1 MAGTPS
7 NGELTPEEAQRAQE
21 AITFLNEFV
30 PTAWA
35 FFRESLNSPLADSFV
50 ARAKKDADLV
60 LVLDA
65 ALWIDAAGDFLL
77 TLVKEFQHGEIHR
90 FSPYTSLRGALE
102 CDAWA
107 CWLLDPDSEDRVRLG
122 RALTLRARS
131 LFETKRLRLPFGATG
146 HSQNY
151 KDRMERVTAAAQRW
165 GLEAHQPDSGRIS
178 FISTPGP
185 TALIRC
191 LLPEQSTRNR
201 ELTVGE
207 QTYGELSA
215 RAHGTPWAMVSN
227 TTPVERLNEFQT
239 LARSELDVFEFIRL
253 LGVIVSLHDKAIRRV
268 AVASGVDAGVWDGR
282 RGAIPRGLC

>member
-1 MAGTPS
+1 MGDKPS
-7 NGELTPEEAQRAQE
+7 TGEMTPEEAQRTQE
-21 AITFLNEFV
+21 VMTFLNEFV

-35 FFRESLNSPLADSFV
+35 FFRECQNSPLANSFI
-50 ARAKKDADLV
+50 ARAKMNADLV

-102 CDAWA
+102 CDAWS
-107 CWLLDPDSEDRVRLG
+107 CWLLDPDAEDRVRVG

-131 LFETKRLRLPFGATG
+131 LFEMKRLQLPFGATD

-151 KDRMERVTAAAQRW
+151 KGRMERVTAVAQRW
-165 GLEAHQPDSGRIS
+165 GLEVHQPDSGRIS
-178 FISTPGP
+178 FIPAPGP

-227 TTPVERLNEFQT
+227 ATPVEKLNEFQT
-239 LARSELDVFEFIRL
+239 LARSELDVLEFIRL
-253 LGVIVSLHDKAIRRV
+253 LGVVVSLHDKAIRRV
-268 AVASGVDAGVWDGR
+268 AIASGFDTGVWDGR
-282 RGAIPRGLC
+282 RGAIPW

>member
-1 MAGTPS
+1 M
-7 NGELTPEEAQRAQE
+7 TPEEARRTQE
-21 AITFLNEFV
+21 VMTFLSEFI

-35 FFRESLNSPLADSFV
+35 FFRERQNSAPADSFV

-77 TLVKEFQHGEIHR
+77 TLVNEFRHGEIHR

-107 CWLLDPDSEDRVRLG
+107 CWLLDPDAEDRVRVG

-131 LFETKRLRLPFGATG
+131 LFEMKRLGLPVGVPD

-151 KDRMERVTAAAQRW
+151 KDRMERVSAVAHRW
-165 GLEAHQPDSGRIS
+165 GLEVHRPDSGRIS

-191 LLPEQSTRNR
+191 LLPEQSTHNR

-215 RAHGTPWAMVSN
+215 RAHGTPWAMLSN
-227 TTPVERLNEFQT
+227 TTPVEKLNEFQT
-239 LARSELDVFEFIRL
+239 LARSELDVLEFVRL
-253 LGVIVSLHDKAIRRV
+253 LGVVVSLHDKAIRRV
-268 AVASGVDAGVWDGR
+268 AVASGVDTGVWDGR
-282 RGAIPRGLC
+282 RGAMPWGL